1 MSAHNMISEL
11 SEAVGP
17 TGIGTS
23 QGKCFVWVSGA
34 PTAGT
39 AGFAKGCLAIRVD
52 GSSAST
58 RAYINSGTNAVSA
71 WVSVTTS
78 G

>member
-23 QGKCFVWVSGA
+23 QCKCLAWFNGV
-34 PTAGT
+34 PTASASGY
-39 AGFAKGCLAIRVD
+39 AKGCLAINV
-52 GSSAST
+52 AATTTAT
-58 RAYINSGTNAVSA
+58 RLYINSGTNAAATWSSFTASA
-71 WVSVTTS
+71 
-78 G
+78 